1 MKKVILF
8 RGLPGCGKSTRA
20 KAMIDANPGKYKRVN
35 KDDLRAML
43 DNGHHSGGNE
53 KFVLRIRDAIILQS
67 LAEGKHVLVDDTNL
81 HPKHEARIRQLVQG
95 EAEVEIID
103 MIDVDIDTC
112 IARDLARPNSVGPGV
127 IRRMWAEYLE
137 HKKPEL
143 NQDSSL
149 PRAIICDLD
158 GTLAL
163 LNDRS
168 PYDAAKCDQDLLNE
182 PVADIVRRYHAGGH
196 RIIFLSGRE
205 DKFREP
211 TVRFLEKY
219 LGTDFRYELLMRKSG
234 DMRKDAIIKEEI
246 LRAAI
251 LPHYHVDFCLDDRN
265 QVVDMWRGLGLTC
278 LQVDYGDF

>member
-20 KAMIDANPGKYKRVN
+20 KAMIDAHPGQYKRVN

-43 DNGHHSGGNE
+43 DNSHHTGGNE
-53 KFVLRIRDAIILQS
+53 KFVLRIRDAIILQA
-67 LAEGKHVLVDDTNL
+67 LAEGKHVLVDDTNI

-95 EAEVEIID
+95 QAEVEVID
-103 MIDVDIDTC
+103 MMDVDLETC

-127 IRRMWAEYLE
+127 IRRMWSEYLE
-137 HKKPEL
+137 HKKPDL
-143 NQDSSL
+143 NQDKSL
-149 PRAIICDLD
+149 PRAILCDLD

-163 LNDRS
+163 LNNRS
-168 PYDAAKCDQDLLNE
+168 PYDASKCDEDHLNE
-182 PVADIVRRYHAGGH
+182 PVADIVRRFHDDGH

-211 TVRFLEKY
+211 TIRFLEKH
-219 LGTDFRYELLMRKSG
+219 LGTDFRYELLMRRSG

-246 LRAAI
+246 LRTSI
-251 LPHYHVDFCLDDRN
+251 LPHYHVDFALDDRN